1 MSYIIDSPLG
11 RQLYQL
17 LPEIYRTRDKQ
28 SDPLTAK
35 EASYDLAKYL
45 DAQGELLDLIHSTF
59 EQLHKDT
66 LPESSQ
72 DWLLPYFAQL
82 LGAKIISPD
91 SAGKHA
97 EISHAVSWR
106 QRKGTLA
113 CVEEIAEAVGE
124 MELEFHEGWQRVA
137 ITPTIGKPIIPASVW
152 DNTLNLDMDVPTDV
166 IRHPDLPAAM
176 LDLRRPCR
184 SVEAL
189 ASNPAARTSNFAG
202 IKQSWRHANRHGV
215 PCFPGSYDD
224 VSRRTVDMRSYGN
237 TTNKYHPKRI
247 LAYTPAPTGFFA
259 LKPVQM
265 LWADINDSLYEHLF
279 EYKEESGVTV
289 IRNKSSR
296 IIEITNAASLPEI
309 KSYRIE
315 GIKFIAGLTVAS
327 GSTLELN
334 HVEAESVQL
343 DTPSST
349 IPTVI
354 AKDCLFGTLSVGS
367 GITHLDSCTVLV
379 QVFLR
384 EVDIINSLIM
394 SVSDADIAGKF
405 QYSRIPSNIHSNKTN
420 RIVEDCT
427 SDLPVFFTDNQTLAA
442 NAVLAPDTPASIYA
456 GAIDAKEIG
465 YFHNGRINRAVTI
478 EGDFTGDDSLI
489 LPTTFS
495 YTLSDVIFSGA
506 VEIEAGRLNL
516 VRSAINQL
524 TMSGEQ
530 LIDENDNY
538 IPALDAT
545 DCLFNEVHIPESLC
559 RVEYCTVLVSTN
571 SKYLQA
577 SDSIFIGDITD
588 DNGGLPVTGCIRYS
602 RIPETFVAPA
612 LNVHA
617 NYLGTNSREIPV
629 FSKLNYCL
637 EEVYTINTAQFG
649 EPGCGV
655 LHPITDDAI
664 RFGAEDGGEMGA
676 FHHKYYTLKTEA
688 MLEKMREFLPVG
700 IEPVLVHDTR
710 LLHVPP
716 EING

>member
-28 SDPLTAK
+28 SDPLTGK
-35 EASYDLAKYL
+35 EAAEDLAKYL
-45 DAQGELLDLIHSTF
+45 DAQGRLLDQVHATLV
-59 EQLHKDT
+59 QLQKDI

-113 CVEEIAEAVGE
+113 CIEEIAEAVGE

-137 ITPTIGKPIIPASVW
+137 ITPTVGKPIIPASVW
-152 DNTLNLDMDVPTDV
+152 DNTLNLDMDVPSDA
-166 IRHPDLPAAM
+166 IRHPDLPAAT

-189 ASNPAARTSNFAG
+189 SSNPAATLSSFSG
-202 IKQSWRHANRHGV
+202 IKQNWRHANLHGV
-215 PCFPGSYDD
+215 PCFPGSFDD
-224 VSRRTVDMRSYGN
+224 VSRRTVDVRSYGD
-237 TTNKYHPKRI
+237 TTNKYHPKR
-247 LAYTPAPTGFFA
+247 LLGFTPAPTGFFA
-259 LKPVQM
+259 LQPVQ
-265 LWADINDSLYEHLF
+265 LIWEDINNSLYEHLF
-279 EYKEESGVTV
+279 EQKEENGVWI
-289 IRNKSSR
+289 IRNKTSR
-296 IIEITNAASLPEI
+296 VIEITNPADLPDI

-315 GIKFIAGLTVAS
+315 GINFIAGLTVAN
-327 GSTLELN
+327 GSALELN
-334 HVEAESVQL
+334 HVEAQSVQL

-349 IPTVI
+349 TPTVI
-354 AKDCLFGTLSVGS
+354 AKDCLFGTLNVGS

-379 QVFLR
+379 QAFLR

-394 SVSDADIAGKF
+394 NVSDVEIAGKF
-405 QYSRIPSNIHSNKTN
+405 QYSRIPPDIHSNTTN
-420 RIVEDCT
+420 RYIEDCT

-442 NAVLAPDTPASIYA
+442 KAVLAPDTPTSIYA
-456 GAIDAKEIG
+456 GASDANEIG
-465 YFHNGRINRAVTI
+465 YFHNGRINRPVTI
-478 EGDFTGDDSLI
+478 EGDFTGDDSLN
-489 LPTTFS
+489 LPTTYS
-495 YTLSDVIFSGA
+495 HTLSDVIFTGT
-506 VEIEAGRLNL
+506 VEIETGRLNL
-516 VRSAINQL
+516 ERSAILQL
-524 TMSGEQ
+524 IMSGEQ
-530 LIDENDNY
+530 LIDKNDNY
-538 IPALDAT
+538 IPTLDAT
-545 DCLFNEVHIPESLC
+545 DCLFNEIHIPESLC
-559 RVEYCTVLVSTN
+559 RLEYCTVLVSSN

-577 SDSIFIGDITD
+577 SDGIFIGDITD
-588 DNGGLPVTGCIRYS
+588 DNGGLPLTGCIRYS

-617 NYLGTNSREIPV
+617 NYMGTNTREIPV
-629 FSKLNYCL
+629 FSKFNYCL

-655 LHPITDDAI
+655 LHPASAGVI

-700 IEPVLVHDTR
+700 MEPVLVHDTR
-710 LLHVPP
+710 LLQVPP

>member
-28 SDPLTAK
+28 PDPLTGK
-35 EASYDLAKYL
+35 EASEDLAKYL
-45 DAQGELLDLIHSTF
+45 DAQGELLDLIHDTF
-59 EQLHKDT
+59 NQLHKDT

-113 CVEEIAEAVGE
+113 CIEEIAEAVGE

-137 ITPTIGKPIIPASVW
+137 ITPTIDKPIIPASVW
-152 DNTLNLDMDVPTDV
+152 DNTLNLDMDVPSES

-189 ASNPAARTSNFAG
+189 NTNPASKTSSFAG
-202 IKQSWRHANRHGV
+202 IKQSWRHANNHGV
-215 PCFPGSYDD
+215 PCFPGSFDD
-224 VSRRTVDMRSYGN
+224 VSRRTVDIRSYGK
-237 TTNKYHPKRI
+237 TTNKFHPKRM
-247 LAYTPAPTGFFA
+247 LGFTPASTGFFA
-259 LKPVQM
+259 LQPIQM
-265 LWADINDSLYEHLF
+265 SWADISDSLYEHMF
-279 EYKEESGVTV
+279 EQKVENGVTV
-289 IRNKSSR
+289 IKNITSR
-296 IIEITNAASLPEI
+296 IIEITDHADLTDI

-315 GIKFIAGLTVAS
+315 GINFISGLTVAS
-327 GSTLELN
+327 GSTLELSQ
-334 HVEAESVQL
+334 VEADFVEL
-343 DTPSST
+343 ATFSST
-349 IPTVI
+349 TPTLVS
-354 AKDCLFGTLSVGS
+354 KDCLFGTLNIGN
-367 GITHLDSCTVLV
+367 GIAHLDSCSVLIEAY
-379 QVFLR
+379 LR
-384 EVDIINSLIM
+384 EVDIIDSLIM
-394 SVSDADIAGKF
+394 SISDDEVAGNF
-405 QYSRIPSNIHSNKTN
+405 QYSRIPSSIKSNTTN

-427 SDLPVFFTDNQTLAA
+427 SEMPVFFTDSQKLDA
-442 NAVLAPDTPASIYA
+442 NAVLAPDTLESIYA
-456 GAIDAKEIG
+456 GASDDGEIG
-465 YFHNGRINRAVTI
+465 YFHHGRKNRPVVI
-478 EGDFTGDDSLI
+478 EGDYSLEFSLGDN
-489 LPTTFS
+489 
-495 YTLSDVIFSGA
+495 YVLSDVIFPGV
-506 VEIEAGRLNL
+506 VEINSGKLDL
-516 VRSAINQL
+516 VRSAFNHL
-524 TMSGEQ
+524 TLSGDEI
-530 LIDENDNY
+530 IDDKSNY
-538 IPALDAT
+538 LPALDAV
-545 DCLFNEVHIPESLC
+545 DCLFNEIHLPDSLC
-559 RVEYCTVLVSTN
+559 RLEYCTVLTSTN

-577 SDSIFIGDITD
+577 SDCIFIGNISD
-588 DNGGLPVTGCIRYS
+588 DDGGIPVTGCIRYS

-617 NYLGTNSREIPV
+617 NYQGTNTREIPV
-629 FSKLNYCL
+629 FSQFNYC
-637 EEVYTINTAQFG
+637 VDDDYTINTAQFG

-655 LHPITDDAI
+655 LNPATPDEI

-700 IEPVLVHDTR
+700 IEPALVHDTR